1 MGFVF
6 VFGCACGV
14 RKSPGQGSNQSHH
27 SNNAKSSSSRPSR
40 KSQVS
45 QFNIDHPYPNNT
57 PPTWIHLALLCN
69 PPALQCVSIS
79 FCLSPYFCLFLFL
92 SARLL
97 FLPYFFLHTCP
108 ASLCNV
114 SPLVA
119 LAPNLSD
126 CPKCPYVSAFSYL
139 PLQSP
144 FAFRVTPL
152 LSQLHFL
159 PPHSLAPQVA
169 MLPALFLPLLSLS
182 VLLVLSSTMFRWPF
196 SSEVGMWDRTLG
208 VIRLAQVTS
217 PYTRCREGEGWPAEP
232 RGQRGCR
239 DGVSREGGLHIN
251 YHIVLQVRNP
261 RSHQF
266 KNKMS
271 PRLCSFWR
279 LWRKVRS
286 LAFTS
291 FQRLPT
297 LFGSQSSS
305 SIFKASRSRLN
316 PSIRSLQSSFCLPLP
331 LLKTLVITLGT
342 LRTFRRIS
350 LSQLTV
356 HLNHFC
362 KLNSPY
368 PDNVTYSQVLGTTM

>member
-1 MGFVF
+1 MIGFCTYKRCFLNIYILWSPWFICCRFSIFCVSRCLIHHVCIIFKHSVMSVFPIPMPVEIALAKLPTQWEMNGTGDLMGFVF

-108 ASLCNV
+108 ASLCKV

-139 PLQSP
+139 PL
-144 FAFRVTPL
+144 
-152 LSQLHFL
+152 
-159 PPHSLAPQVA
+159 
-169 MLPALFLPLLSLS
+169 
-182 VLLVLSSTMFRWPF
+182 
-196 SSEVGMWDRTLG
+196 
-208 VIRLAQVTS
+208 
-217 PYTRCREGEGWPAEP
+217 
-232 RGQRGCR
+232 
-239 DGVSREGGLHIN
+239 
-251 YHIVLQVRNP
+251 
-261 RSHQF
+261 
-266 KNKMS
+266 
-271 PRLCSFWR
+271 
-279 LWRKVRS
+279 
-286 LAFTS
+286 
-291 FQRLPT
+291 
-297 LFGSQSSS
+297 
-305 SIFKASRSRLN
+305 
-316 PSIRSLQSSFCLPLP
+316 
-331 LLKTLVITLGT
+331 
-342 LRTFRRIS
+342 
-350 LSQLTV
+350 
-356 HLNHFC
+356 
-362 KLNSPY
+362 
-368 PDNVTYSQVLGTTM
+368 